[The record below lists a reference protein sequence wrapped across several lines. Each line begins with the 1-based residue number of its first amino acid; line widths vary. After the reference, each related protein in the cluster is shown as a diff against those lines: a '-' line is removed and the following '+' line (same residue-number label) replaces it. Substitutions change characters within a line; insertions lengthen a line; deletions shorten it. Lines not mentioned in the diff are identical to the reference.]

1 MRSRDTRRF
10 ALGDERG
17 IELRTNRIEPD
28 AESGVFDDGDGN
40 DFGEGRGKGWKR
52 KFAWSTLHGESL
64 RERFAEREAEGPDV
78 RSGKLHGFGSG
89 ERRSERPGGRR
100 FAGSE
105 NAVGGELD
113 VVTDGVNVGRFY
125 AGMDE
130 TFFVKI
136 IERGENWS
144 EHAAGFIGTKRAVR
158 EKLAEVFVGAFSDDV
173 QARRAVD
180 DAAAVVQN
188 FEQAGMREC
197 GGAAPAFQLDVGI
210 GGIFWDE
217 FDGGVRS
224 GLGVARFE
232 RGEENRGVGR
242 DAEKFAERET
252 AVRELTEKMLSCVW
266 HEAPPIRARVA
277 CGEIDSET
285 EIGLV
290 AQGVFCKPATQQG
303 WGGLERL

>member
-1 MRSRDTRRF
+1 M
-10 ALGDERG
+10 
-17 IELRTNRIEPD
+17 
-28 AESGVFDDGDGN
+28 
-40 DFGEGRGKGWKR
+40 
-52 KFAWSTLHGESL
+52 

-78 RSGKLHGFGSG
+78 RSGELNGFGSG
-89 ERRSERPGGRR
+89 EGRCERPGGRR

-105 NAVGGELD
+105 NTVGGEFD

-136 IERGENWS
+136 IERGENRG
-144 EHAAGFIGTKRAVR
+144 EHAASFIGTKRALR
-158 EKLAEVFVGAFSDDV
+158 EKLAEVLVGAFSDDV
-173 QARRAVD
+173 QARRAIN

-197 GGAAPAFQLDVGI
+197 SGAAPAFQLDVGI
-210 GGIFWDE
+210 GGIFRDE

-252 AVRELTEKMLSCVW
+252 AVRELTKKTLSCVW
-266 HEAPPIRARVA
+266 HEAPPVRARLA

-290 AQGVFCKPATQQG
+290 AQGVFFKPRYATRLGRLREIVKVESEKEKGVVRKRQLVL
-303 WGGLERL
+303 WGR